1 MGVVSAERSQGVRKS
16 ASHLFFGLIM
26 GASLGWVLGC
36 GPGVSPERI
45 LVARKIITMDPARP
59 SAKALGIDASGMI
72 SAVGSLQE
80 VRAQLEG
87 DEVEI
92 DRRFE
97 DKVILP
103 GFVDPH
109 VHPTLAA
116 TILNLEIVS
125 AMEWTTPRGKTQA
138 IRGRAAFLDRLR
150 ELDEERDEGE
160 WLSVW
165 GYHAPYHGGLSR
177 SDLDGISTTRPIF
190 VWQRSVHEMYFNTR
204 ALSELGMTEED
215 FDAHPEADWEE
226 GHLWERGTF
235 ALGAPMLAE
244 LTQPMKYIEGLS
256 MMTEVYHRGGLT
268 MLGDQGFPQMNKLAE
283 KWSLRFEM
291 WRSDAP
297 YRFALVPNALFFYR
311 QEGGNAEAAEAAALE
326 MLEESTDRVQIV
338 KHAKYFADGAIFSQL
353 MQMKEPYLDGHHG
366 EWMMTP
372 EEQAEVLETFWR
384 KGWNLHVH
392 VNGDA
397 GLDVVLDQI
406 EAQQK
411 AFPDPARRIVMEH
424 YGYARDDQHKRLA
437 ELGIEVSNNAY
448 YLHELAPIYA
458 EQGLG
463 PERAANISPVG
474 GLAREGVPTSFHSD
488 FPMAPAEPLTLA
500 WTAVNRIG
508 SDGKV
513 WGPDQRLSLDLA
525 LRAITLEGARSLGL
539 EDEIG
544 SIEVGKRADLTVL
557 EEDPYAVDPVD
568 LRDIPIWG
576 TVLAGRPHPIPDA
589 ARSIRGGRPSPNR

>member
-1 MGVVSAERSQGVRKS
+1 MCAVSMGKWLGTGKIALHGFVVLIGCLALQGVV
-16 ASHLFFGLIM
+16 
-26 GASLGWVLGC
+26 GC
-36 GPGVSPERI
+36 GEAVSPERI
-45 LVARKIITMDPARP
+45 LVARKIITMDPALP
-59 SAKALGIDASGMI
+59 SATAMGIDASGLI

-80 VRAQLEG
+80 VRARLPG
-87 DEVEI
+87 DEIEI
-92 DRRFE
+92 DRSFE

-116 TILNLEIVS
+116 TILNLDIVS
-125 AMEWTTPRGKTQA
+125 AMEWMTPKGKTRSV
-138 IRGRAAFLDRLR
+138 RGREAFLERLR
-150 ELDEERDEGE
+150 ELDREREAGE
-160 WLSVW
+160 WLSIW
-165 GYHAPYHGGLSR
+165 GYHAPYHGELSR
-177 SDLDGISTTRPIF
+177 ADLDEISATRPIF
-190 VWQRSVHEMYFNTR
+190 VWQRSVHEMYFNSQ
-204 ALSELGMTEED
+204 ALAELGMKKED
-215 FDAHPEADWEE
+215 FEAHPEADWEE
-226 GHLWERGTF
+226 GHLWERGVF

-244 LTQPMKYIEGLS
+244 LTQPMKYLEGLS

-268 MLGDQGFPQMNKLAE
+268 MLGDQGFPQVNKLAE

-297 YRFALVPNALFFYR
+297 YRFALVPNAMFFYR
-311 QEGGNAEAAEAAALE
+311 QEGDAEAAEAAASA
-326 MLEESTDRVQIV
+326 MLEESTDGVQVV

-372 EEQAEVLETFWR
+372 EEQSQVLEAFWR

-411 AFPDPARRIVMEH
+411 AFPDPTRRVVMEH

-458 EQGLG
+458 QQGLG

-508 SDGKV
+508 SDGRV

-539 EDEIG
+539 EHEIG

-557 EEDPYAVDPVD
+557 EEDPYAVSPVD

-576 TVLAGRPHPIPDA
+576 TVLAGRPHPIPA
-589 ARSIRGGRPSPNR
+589 TERAEGEGALGH

>member
-1 MGVVSAERSQGVRKS
+1 MGVGQSVGKESAPK
-16 ASHLFFGLIM
+16 AGLRVL
-26 GASLGWVLGC
+26 AVWVVLATLLAWVGC
-36 GPGVSPERI
+36 GLEASPERI
-45 LVARKIITMDPARP
+45 VVARKIITMNPAQP
-59 SAKALGIDASGMI
+59 VATAMGIDESGLI
-72 SAVGSLQE
+72 SAVGSLEE
-80 VRAQLEG
+80 VKARLNG
-87 DEVEI
+87 DEIEI
-92 DRRFE
+92 DRSLQ

-116 TILNLEIVS
+116 TILNLDIVS
-125 AMEWTTPRGKTQA
+125 AMEWTTPRGKTKSV
-138 IRGRAAFLDRLR
+138 RGHEAFLARLR
-150 ELDEERDEGE
+150 ELDREREQGE

-165 GYHAPYHGGLSR
+165 GYHAPYHGKLTR
-177 SDLDGISTTRPIF
+177 ADLDQISTTRPIF
-190 VWQRSVHEMYFNTR
+190 VWQRSVHEMYFNSR
-204 ALSELGMTEED
+204 ALEELGMKEED
-215 FDAHPEADWEE
+215 FELHPEADWEE
-226 GHLWERGTF
+226 GHLWERGTL

-244 LTQPMKYIEGLS
+244 LTQPTKYLEGLS

-268 MLGDQGFPQMNKLAE
+268 MLGEQGFPQVNKLAE

-297 YRFALVPNALFFYR
+297 YRFALVPNAMFLYR
-311 QEGGNAEAAEAAALE
+311 QEGSAEAAEAAATR
-326 MLEESTDRVQIV
+326 MLEESSDGVQFV

-372 EEQAEVLETFWR
+372 EEQADVLETFWR

-397 GLDVVLDQI
+397 GLDEVLDQI
-406 EAQQK
+406 EAQQNIL
-411 AFPDPARRIVMEH
+411 PDPDRRIIMEH
-424 YGYARDDQHKRLA
+424 YGFAREDQHQRLA
-437 ELGIEVSNNAY
+437 RLGIEVSNNAY

-458 EQGLG
+458 EYGLG
-463 PERAANISPVG
+463 PERAADISPLG
-474 GLAREGVPTSFHSD
+474 GLSRAGVPTSFHSD

-508 SDGKV
+508 SDGRV
-513 WGPDQRLSLDLA
+513 WGPEQRISLERA

-544 SIEVGKRADLTVL
+544 SLEVGKRADLTVL
-557 EEDPYAVDPVD
+557 DQDPYEVDPEN

-576 TVLAGRPHPIPDA
+576 TVLAGRPHPIPA
-589 ARSIRGGRPSPNR
+589 EGQARQ